1 MKFAKPLFFLT
12 LSYFVISNVQ
22 AQVGEKYYGR
32 ASYYADKFHGRT
44 TSSGEIY
51 DRTEYTAAHREL
63 PFNTIV
69 EVINTTNNRTAVV
82 KINDRGPFAY
92 NRMIDLSFAAA
103 KDLEL
108 LGPGEAEVQMRILAM
123 DKPEYSIPTFYAGIK
138 DEFKRE
144 FTQYESVGIS
154 GKNVINARLD
164 TTYNRITPM
173 PASVQPKPVTES
185 FVIADSLRKKQE
197 EGDKM
202 GFRQH
207 KYIRVIKDADGRYR
221 LDSTIITPPTPQ
233 EVYSVAPQNTKST
246 SHVPKPAVVKS
257 EVPKVVSEPSANT
270 VMETQKVMTSVAEN
284 VQAENRVS
292 GFRQYQY
299 VRVYTDNEGRI
310 RMDTAQKAPVAL
322 AKNTNTQTIKTE
334 EPAKTT
340 TVNNTSN
347 VSPSKPAN
355 AILTT
360 KSDNTKKNEVY
371 KDGFRQHSYIKLY
384 KDKDGKTKID
394 DTSFER
400 PK

>member
-1 MKFAKPLFFLT
+1 MKFAKPFLFLT

-138 DEFKRE
+138 GEFNRE
-144 FTQYESVGIS
+144 FTKYEPIDIS
-154 GKNVINARLD
+154 GKNITKVTLD
-164 TTYNRITPM
+164 TTYNRQIPM
-173 PASVQPKPVTES
+173 PASVAPKPVTES

-221 LDSTIITPPTPQ
+221 LDSTIVTPPTPQ
-233 EVYSVAPQNTKST
+233 EVYSVAPQNSKFTTYEPRHTITKSE
-246 SHVPKPAVVKS
+246 SPKTVI
-257 EVPKVVSEPSANT
+257 EPTTT
-270 VMETQKVMTSVAEN
+270 VAETQKVMKSVAET
-284 VQAENRVS
+284 VQTDNRVS

-299 VRVYTDNEGRI
+299 VRVYTDSEGRI
-310 RMDTAQKAPVAL
+310 RLDTAQKATTQLV
-322 AKNTNTQTIKTE
+322 KNTDNQADNTDEKMRTF
-334 EPAKTT
+334 
-340 TVNNTSN
+340 NTSLTN
-347 VSPSKPAN
+347 TSKPASV
-355 AILTT
+355 ATIPQPETT
-360 KSDNTKKNEVY
+360 KGKEIY
-371 KDGFRQHSYIKLY
+371 KDGFRQHSYIKVY

-394 DTSFER
+394 DSSFER